1 MDLADIRFL
10 FGYDRWATQ
19 RILAAVPGIEDDV
32 WSADDAV
39 GERGLGTILVHMLGA
54 HQRWRHAIARTG
66 EAPQPEDDPLPMPDE
81 LAEAWAEEW
90 STTDEFLDQLD
101 AETLAYRHKGVAIWQ
116 MLAHVV
122 NHGTQHRSEAAVLL
136 TAAGRSPGDLD
147 LSDYAETLAS
157 DHLLLDPT
165 NS

>member
-1 MDLADIRFL
+1 M
-10 FGYDRWATQ
+10 
-19 RILAAVPGIEDDV
+19 
-32 WSADDAV
+32 

-66 EAPQPEDDPLPMPDE
+66 EAPQPEEDPLPTPE
-81 LAEAWAEEW
+81 ALAEAWAQEW
-90 STTDEFLDQLD
+90 SAVDEFLDHLD
-101 AETLAYRHKGVAIWQ
+101 DELLAYRHKGVAIWQ

-136 TAAGRSPGDLD
+136 TDAGRSPGDLD
-147 LSDYAETLAS
+147 MSDYAEILGS
-157 DHLLLDPT
+157 GDPLLDPT